1 MNLKLVSQVIKYWR
15 SDAEERALAEVIL
28 YLTGLD
34 LQTLQKLDVRE
45 VENVLIEAIRRPEE
59 KGIQG
64 EVNTAL
70 VKQEEN
76 EKESKGE
83 ELSQVKSQN
92 PYLDDCDSSID
103 IEDYSNTELPAEPL
117 QTEQQE
123 EQIEIPSKL
132 SFLEEKKAKRGRP
145 KNE

>member
-34 LQTLQKLDVRE
+34 LQSLQKLDVRE

-123 EQIEIPSKL
+123 EQIEIPVT
-132 SFLEEKKAKRGRP
+132 
-145 KNE
+145 

>member
-34 LQTLQKLDVRE
+34 LQSLQKLDVRE